1 MPIWQR
7 ELCIR
12 MCRQSLPCL
21 KYFWHL
27 QNSYWQLCRWNERPR
42 ECGRG
47 LWKIHVR
54 IRSVPSA
61 GFRFPRRGFFR
72 RFSTR
77 RVWAYVKIFDSY
89 FNEIMQAHFH
99 TFNHSKSDESQKGGV
114 AIKGGCSPAADS
126 LALGVGYSL
135 HMWVNHMHFEVLQA
149 TNALPRSN
157 FGYLISA
164 PHEHTQL
171 QVCWH
176 TQLKLTCPQTFCV
189 WGRKLG

>member
-1 MPIWQR
+1 MGGHGSVGVVFGKFTFEFEAFR
-7 ELCIR
+7 
-12 MCRQSLPCL
+12 
-21 KYFWHL
+21 
-27 QNSYWQLCRWNERPR
+27 
-42 ECGRG
+42 
-47 LWKIHVR
+47 VR
-54 IRSVPSA
+54 VLGSQGGVFS
-61 GFRFPRRGFFR
+61 GDFPRGVCGHTWKFL
-72 RFSTR
+72 T
-77 RVWAYVKIFDSY
+77 VILMKLCKHIFTY
-89 FNEIMQAHFH
+89 IQPLKEWR
-99 TFNHSKSDESQKGGV
+99 KPKGGGV